1 MTVLNEI
8 EDANAI
14 LKYVKKDKYVRKIF
28 LLGHYQ
34 GGVIASILAG
44 LYPDIVDGL
53 ILLSAASVLKEDA
66 IKGQLMGYRY
76 DSNHIPDQL
85 KVFGLTVGVFY
96 LGTAKKLPIYEIAK
110 NYTGKVLIID
120 GDSDFVVLIK
130 YAKEYDHIYQNSI
143 LKIVHNLGHDYLG
156 NSTNLVGNLIINFL
170 RKEN

>member
-28 LLGHYQ
+28 LLGHSQ

-66 IKGQLMGYRY
+66 IKGQLMGYR
-76 DSNHIPDQL
+76 
-85 KVFGLTVGVFY
+85 
-96 LGTAKKLPIYEIAK
+96 
-110 NYTGKVLIID
+110 
-120 GDSDFVVLIK
+120 
-130 YAKEYDHIYQNSI
+130 
-143 LKIVHNLGHDYLG
+143 
-156 NSTNLVGNLIINFL
+156 
-170 RKEN
+170 